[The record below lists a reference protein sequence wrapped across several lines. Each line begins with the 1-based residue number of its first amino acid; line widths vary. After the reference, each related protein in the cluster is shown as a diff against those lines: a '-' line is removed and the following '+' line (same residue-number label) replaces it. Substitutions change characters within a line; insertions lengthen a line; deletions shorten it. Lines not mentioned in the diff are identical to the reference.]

1 MLDKTPLEEI
11 SIVREIDNIDW
22 RCSLGNDLR
31 IMAISGNVSQ
41 LPEHFQT
48 AEYAFNLHVRGKIT
62 AHINHNEYA
71 IEAPCFSSVLIY
83 QSIKV
88 LESSD
93 DMVQYILAY
102 SPQFAEDLHLN
113 LSGEAHIR
121 AYMRP
126 IFPMSEPQM
135 QVAMRYFDLLREVL
149 QTPDVSNVREV
160 ALNLVRS
167 LTYFIYGLYDTSFQK
182 LYTLSRSEE
191 LVGRFLALVEQH
203 CHEHHSIDWYA
214 DELCLTP
221 KYIANL
227 VKQVTGM
234 SAGNC
239 INYNLISQSKWLLR
253 STTLTVR
260 EISDRLG
267 FKNQSHFGTF
277 FRRYEGISPLEFR
290 RG

>member
-1 MLDKTPLEEI
+1 
-11 SIVREIDNIDW
+11 
-22 RCSLGNDLR
+22 
-31 IMAISGNVSQ
+31 
-41 LPEHFQT
+41 
-48 AEYAFNLHVRGKIT
+48 
-62 AHINHNEYA
+62 
-71 IEAPCFSSVLIY
+71 
-83 QSIKV
+83 
-88 LESSD
+88 
-93 DMVQYILAY
+93 
-102 SPQFAEDLHLN
+102 
-113 LSGEAHIR
+113 
-121 AYMRP
+121 
-126 IFPMSEPQM
+126 M